1 MKVIVST
8 LAFGLAM
15 GVPVA
20 YGQAPVAGAASALPK
35 PTQAL
40 ILPFA
45 AISNP
50 SATPG
55 PSGEACPPAND
66 TNSEAK
72 PPDPEEVQKLTDAV
86 SAELQK
92 KLAKKMDARIGT
104 STDQPTAGTLVL
116 AGCFIKID
124 PGNAAKRMAGMN
136 MGSSHLGAHVVA
148 KIKTADG
155 LVTYKEF
162 DALAKGGK
170 ILPPLGPVGVATH
183 AAAERRETLVA
194 DAKRLANDIAKNLM
208 STKPAN

>member
-55 PSGEACPPAND
+55 PSGAACPSAND

-72 PPDPEEVQKLTDAV
+72 PPDPAEVQKLTDTV

-162 DALAKGGK
+162 DAIAKGGK

-194 DAKRLANDIAKNLM
+194 DAKRLANDIAKNLT